1 VDLYFLLNEGPEPD
15 IERLL
20 DLARA
25 KFDVGASRITLA
37 EQLLL
42 VDTVAELPQMRRPL
56 SLATLRRALAEQARL
71 LIRKGA
77 R

>member
-1 VDLYFLLNEGPEPD
+1 M
-15 IERLL
+15 
-20 DLARA
+20 
-25 KFDVGASRITLA
+25 GASRITLA

-56 SLATLRRALAEQARL
+56 SLATLRHALAQQARL